1 MCLVAVTINKIND
14 AITSERSIFLSKNRD
29 YKSLAHVALNPLIPV
44 FLDLTMYM
52 YVWWQKTRNTHN
64 RCYIH
69 GEV

>member
-52 YVWWQKTRNTHN
+52 YVW
-64 RCYIH
+64 
-69 GEV
+69 